1 MNSYAAWRIFTPY
14 KHRSLLLITAISIS
28 PHLFFKL
35 LKTMALPSNRLSV
48 LRNGFFLGLKE
59 RLFSKEEEPFLA
71 AKRASLCIKKSLSF
85 YSTIIVSQSEFMIG
99 SV

>member
-1 MNSYAAWRIFTPY
+1 MR
-14 KHRSLLLITAISIS
+14 RG
-28 PHLFFKL
+28 LFF
-35 LKTMALPSNRLSV
+35 
-48 LRNGFFLGLKE
+48 GLKE

>member
-14 KHRSLLLITAISIS
+14 KHCSLLLITAISIS

-48 LRNGFFLGLKE
+48 LRRGLFWGLKE

-71 AKRASLCIKKSLSF
+71 MKGGSLCCEESLSF

>member
-14 KHRSLLLITAISIS
+14 KHCSLLLITAISIS

-35 LKTMALPSNRLSV
+35 LKTMALLSNRLSV
-48 LRNGFFLGLKE
+48 LRRGLFFGLKE

-85 YSTIIVSQSEFMIG
+85 YSTIIVFQSEFMIG

>member
-1 MNSYAAWRIFTPY
+1 
-14 KHRSLLLITAISIS
+14 
-28 PHLFFKL
+28 
-35 LKTMALPSNRLSV
+35 MALPSNRLSV
-48 LRNGFFLGLKE
+48 LRRGLFLGLKE

-85 YSTIIVSQSEFMIG
+85 YSTSIVSQSEFMIG